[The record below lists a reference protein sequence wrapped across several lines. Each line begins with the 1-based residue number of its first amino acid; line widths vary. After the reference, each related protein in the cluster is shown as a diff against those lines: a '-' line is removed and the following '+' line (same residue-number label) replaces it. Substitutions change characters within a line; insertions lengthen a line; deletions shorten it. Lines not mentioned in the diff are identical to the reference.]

1 MIAARRLADRHLLHD
16 GLAAEEP
23 MDGRCTAAMSML
35 YLLRWVWARDGG
47 VPARRA
53 VIRWGL
59 RLFRREWHQQL
70 LVCGLLTVAVAA
82 MVMGSAVAT
91 ATPGQP
97 GEATFG
103 TATAMITLPGSD
115 PRLAADVAATRQRH
129 GPVDVIE
136 SENLSTGTTQDVQLR
151 AEDPRAVFGSP
162 MLALVSGRYP
172 AAPGRVAL
180 TGAVADLYGVR
191 RGGVVRLAGRSY
203 RVSGI
208 VENPSN
214 LLDEFA
220 LVEPGQ
226 VPDPTQVSI
235 LLDAQR
241 GGIAGLPSAAAV
253 SYPGVGGS
261 GLSPAVIA
269 LAASVLG
276 LVFIGLVAVA
286 GFTVMAQRRL
296 RALGMLS
303 SLGAT
308 GRHIQLVMVAN
319 GAAVG
324 TAAVAAGSVAG
335 FAAWLAYV
343 PHLQAATGH
352 VIDPLALPWGVI
364 ITGMVLAVITAM
376 LAARQ
381 PARAAARVPVVAA
394 LSGHPPRA
402 KAVHRSARAG
412 LTALAGGL
420 ALLLLSG
427 GGRGGG
433 PGAQLIGLIATSAGM
448 CLLTGVCVTALGGAA
463 GPRLPVAVRIAL
475 RDLARYRARSGA
487 ALAAVS
493 FAVFLAMLTTLGAS
507 FRFSMALDWTGE
519 NLTSSQFI
527 VYTSAHGGGA
537 NGGPTGSPQGQA
549 AQTQP
554 QSGLRALHAEVTTL
568 ASQLRARP
576 VLPLY
581 TAVPAYPGPG
591 TSATLVQAGTLN
603 NFSGTVYGP
612 YPALLAGYGIK
623 QNQLG
628 ARTDILTMRPGLAS
642 EPDMRLTSCSL
653 LAVSSYT
660 CPAAAA
666 IRDPVIQ
673 TLGSLPSGTS
683 APNTV
688 LTMHAVQALH
698 ATMLLSG
705 WLVQAPEP
713 LTAVQISSARSAVA
727 AAGGTLETKSGQL
740 GLAQISNG
748 ATAAGMLIALG
759 VLAMSVGLI
768 RSESAGDLRT
778 LAAAGASGLTRRA
791 ITSATAV
798 ALALLGAVLGSAVAF
813 AAIIAWAPTSL
824 SATLAHVPWADVLL
838 ILAGLPVAAA
848 VAGWL
853 LAGRQPSAISRQP
866 LE

>member
-1 MIAARRLADRHLLHD
+1 LLHA
-16 GLAAEEP
+16 GLAAEAL
-23 MDGRCTAAMSML
+23 MDGRCTTAMSML

-53 VIRWGL
+53 MVRWGV
-59 RLFRREWHQQL
+59 RLFRREWRQQL
-70 LVCGLLTVAVAA
+70 LVFGLLTVAVAA

-91 ATPGQP
+91 AAPGQP

-103 TATAMITLPGSD
+103 NATAMITLPGSD
-115 PRLAADVAATRQRH
+115 PRLAAGIAAVRQRYRT
-129 GPVDVIE
+129 VDVIE
-136 SENLSTGTTQDVQLR
+136 NEDLGTGTAQEVQLR

-172 AAPGRVAL
+172 AAPGQVAL

-191 RGGVVRLAGRSY
+191 GGGVVRLAGRSY

-208 VENPSN
+208 VENPGN

-226 VPDPTQVSI
+226 VTDPTQVSI
-235 LLDAQR
+235 LLDARR
-241 GGIAGLPSAAAV
+241 GGMRGLPSGAVV
-253 SYPGVGGS
+253 SYPGTGGS
-261 GLSPAVIA
+261 GLSPSVIA

-276 LVFIGLVAVA
+276 LVFVGLVAVA

-308 GRHIQLVMVAN
+308 ARNIRLVVVAN

-324 TAAVAAGSVAG
+324 AAAVAAGAVAG
-335 FAAWLAYV
+335 FGAWLAYV
-343 PHLQAATGH
+343 PRLQAATGH
-352 VIDPLALPWGVI
+352 VIDPLSLPWQVI
-364 ITGMVLAVITAM
+364 ITGMALAVITAM

-381 PARAAARVPVVAA
+381 PARTVARVPVVAA
-394 LSGHPPRA
+394 LSGRPPRV
-402 KAVHRSARAG
+402 KAVHRSARRGLITLAAG
-412 LTALAGGL
+412 LV
-420 ALLLLSG
+420 LLLLSG
-427 GGRGGG
+427 GAGG
-433 PGAQLIGLIATSAGM
+433 PGVRLTGLIATAAGM
-448 CLLTGVCVTALGGAA
+448 CLLAGVCVSVLGGAA

-493 FAVFLAMLTTLGAS
+493 FAVFLAMAITLGAS
-507 FRFSMALDWTGE
+507 FRFSMALDWTGP
-519 NLTSSQFI
+519 NLTSSQLI
-527 VYTSAHGGGA
+527 IYTNAHGGGA
-537 NGGPTGSPQGQA
+537 NGGPAGGPQGPA

-554 QSGLRALHAEVTTL
+554 QTGVRALHAQVTAL
-568 ASQLRARP
+568 ASQLRAQG
-576 VLPLY
+576 VLPLF
-581 TAVPAYPGPG
+581 TAVPAHPDSGSG

-603 NFSGTVYGP
+603 NFSGTVYVAT
-612 YPALLAGYGIK
+612 PALLTGYGVK
-623 QNQLG
+623 QNEIG
-628 ARTDILTMRPGLAS
+628 VSTDILTMRPGLAS
-642 EPDMRLTSCSL
+642 EPDMQLTSCSSPP
-653 LAVSSYT
+653 VSGDT
-660 CPAAAA
+660 CPAAT
-666 IRDPVIQ
+666 ISDPVFQ
-673 TLGSLPSGTS
+673 TFGSLPSGTS

-698 ATMLLSG
+698 ARMLLNG
-705 WLVQAPEP
+705 WLVQAPRP
-713 LTAVQISSARSAVA
+713 LTAAQISSARSAVA

-740 GLAQISNG
+740 GLSQIADG
-748 ATAAGMLIALG
+748 ATTAGMLIALG
-759 VLAMSVGLI
+759 VLTMAVGLI

-778 LAAAGASGLTRRA
+778 LAAIGASRRTRRA
-791 ITSATAV
+791 ITSTAAA

-813 AAIIAWAPTSL
+813 AAIVAWAPASL
-824 SATLAHVPWADVLL
+824 GGTLAHVPWTDVLL
-838 ILAGLPVAAA
+838 ILAGLPVVAA

>member
-1 MIAARRLADRHLLHD
+1 
-16 GLAAEEP
+16 
-23 MDGRCTAAMSML
+23 MDERCATAISML
-35 YLLRWVWARDGG
+35 MLLRWVWARDGG

-53 VIRWGL
+53 VIRWGV
-59 RLFRREWHQQL
+59 RLFRREWRQQL
-70 LVCGLLTVAVAA
+70 LVFGLLTVAVAA
-82 MVMGSAVAT
+82 MVMGAAVA
-91 ATPGQP
+91 AAAPGQP

-115 PRLAADVAATRQRH
+115 PRLAAGIAAVRQRY
-129 GPVDVIE
+129 GTVDVIE
-136 SENLSTGTTQDVQLR
+136 NQNLSTGTTQDVQLR
-151 AEDPRAVFGSP
+151 AEDPRAAFGSP

-172 AAPGRVAL
+172 AAPGQVAL
-180 TGAVADLYGVR
+180 TGAVAALYGVGR
-191 RGGVVRLAGRSY
+191 DGVARLAGRSY
-203 RVSGI
+203 RVTGI
-208 VENPSN
+208 VQNPAN

-226 VPDPTQVSI
+226 VTDPTQVSI
-235 LLDAQR
+235 LLDAPR
-241 GGIAGLPSAAAV
+241 GGIRGLPSAAVV
-253 SYPGVGGS
+253 SYPGTGGS
-261 GLSPAVIA
+261 GISPAVIA

-308 GRHIQLVMVAN
+308 GRNIQLVMIAN

-324 TAAVAAGSVAG
+324 AAAVVAGSVAG
-335 FAAWLAYV
+335 FGAWLAYV

-352 VIDPLALPWGVI
+352 VIDPLALPWWVI
-364 ITGMVLAVITAM
+364 ITGMALAVITAM

-381 PARAAARVPVVAA
+381 PARTVARVPVVAA

-412 LTALAGGL
+412 LTTLAAGL
-420 ALLLLSG
+420 VLLLLSG
-427 GGRGGG
+427 GTGAGG
-433 PGAQLIGLIATSAGM
+433 PGSRLIGLIATSAGM
-448 CLLTGVCVTALGGAA
+448 CLLAGICVTVLGGAA
-463 GPRLPVAVRIAL
+463 GPRSPVAVRIAL

-493 FAVFLAMLTTLGAS
+493 FAVFLAMLITLGAS

-519 NLTSSQFI
+519 NLTSSQLI
-527 VYTSAHGGGA
+527 VYMNAPSGGA
-537 NGGPTGSPQGQA
+537 NGGPPGGPQRPR

-554 QSGLRALHAEVTTL
+554 QTGLRGLQAQVTTL

-581 TAVPAYPGPG
+581 TAAPAHPGPGPG
-591 TSATLVQAGTLN
+591 TSATLVQVGTVRD
-603 NFSGTVYGP
+603 NFSGTVYVAT
-612 YPALLAGYGIK
+612 PALLAGYGIK
-623 QNQLG
+623 QNEIG
-628 ARTDILTMRPGLAS
+628 ASTDILTMRPGLAS
-642 EPDMRLTSCSL
+642 EPDMQLTSCFSS
-653 LAVSSYT
+653 AVSGDI
-660 CPAAAA
+660 CPAAT
-666 IRDPVIQ
+666 ISDPVVQ
-673 TLGSLPSGTS
+673 TFGSLPSGTS

-705 WLVQAPEP
+705 WLVQAPKP
-713 LTAVQISSARSAVA
+713 LTAVQISSIRSAVA

-740 GLAQISNG
+740 GLSQIADG

-778 LAAAGASGLTRRA
+778 LAAAGASRRTRRA
-791 ITSATAV
+791 ITSATAG
-798 ALALLGAVLGSAVAF
+798 ALALLGASLGSAVAF
-813 AAIIAWAPTSL
+813 AAIVAWAPTSL
-824 SATLAHVPWADVLL
+824 GGTFAHVPWADVLL

-853 LAGRQPSAISRQP
+853 LAGRQPPLISRQP
-866 LE
+866 MA

>member
-1 MIAARRLADRHLLHD
+1 LLHD
-16 GLAAEEP
+16 GLAAEAL
-23 MDGRCTAAMSML
+23 MDGRCTTAMSML
-35 YLLRWVWARDGG
+35 YLLRWAWARDGG
-47 VPARRA
+47 GPARRA
-53 VIRWGL
+53 VIRWGV
-59 RLFRREWHQQL
+59 RLFRHEWRQQL
-70 LVCGLLTVAVAA
+70 LVFGLLTVAVAA
-82 MVMGSAVAT
+82 MVVGSAVAT
-91 ATPGQP
+91 TAPGQP

-115 PRLAADVAATRQRH
+115 PRLAADVAAITQRH
-129 GPVDVIE
+129 GTVDVIE

-151 AEDPRAVFGSP
+151 AEDPRAAFGSP

-172 AAPGRVAL
+172 AAPGQVAL

-208 VENPSN
+208 VANPSN

-226 VPDPTQVSI
+226 VTDPTQVSI

-253 SYPGVGGS
+253 SYPGTGGS
-261 GLSPAVIA
+261 GISPAVIA

-286 GFTVMAQRRL
+286 GFTVLAQRRL
-296 RALGMLS
+296 RALAMLS

-308 GRHIQLVMVAN
+308 GRNIQLVMIAN

-335 FAAWLAYV
+335 FGAWLAYV

-364 ITGMVLAVITAM
+364 ITGMALAVITAM

-381 PARAAARVPVVAA
+381 PARTVARVPVVAA

-412 LTALAGGL
+412 LTTLAAGL
-420 ALLLLSG
+420 VLLLLSG

-433 PGAQLIGLIATSAGM
+433 PGSQLIGLIATSAGM
-448 CLLTGVCVTALGGAA
+448 CLLAGVCVRVLGGAA
-463 GPRLPVAVRIAL
+463 GPRSPVAVRIAL
-475 RDLARYRARSGA
+475 RDLARYRARSGP

-493 FAVFLAMLTTLGAS
+493 FAVFLAMLSTLGAS

-519 NLTSSQFI
+519 NLTSSQLV

-537 NGGPTGSPQGQA
+537 NGGPAGGPQGPA

-554 QSGLRALHAEVTTL
+554 QSGVRALHAQVTTL
-568 ASQLRARP
+568 ASQLRAQGA
-576 VLPLY
+576 LPLY
-581 TAVPAYPGPG
+581 TAVPAHPGPG
-591 TSATLVQAGTLN
+591 TSATLVQAGTLD
-603 NFSGTVYGP
+603 NFSGTVYVAT
-612 YPALLAGYGIK
+612 PALLAGYGIK
-623 QNQLG
+623 QNQIG
-628 ARTDILTMRPGLAS
+628 ASTDILTMRPGLAA
-642 EPDMRLTSCSL
+642 EPDMQLTSCSL
-653 LAVSSYT
+653 AAVSSYT

-666 IRDPVIQ
+666 ISDPVIQ
-673 TLGSLPSGTS
+673 TFGSLPSGTS

-698 ATMLLSG
+698 ATMLLNG
-705 WLVQAPEP
+705 WLVQAPKP

-740 GLAQISNG
+740 GLSQISSG

-778 LAAAGASGLTRRA
+778 LAAVGASGRTRRA
-791 ITSATAV
+791 IASATAG

-813 AAIIAWAPTSL
+813 AAIVAWAPTSL
-824 SATLAHVPWADVLL
+824 GGTFAHVPWADVLL

-853 LAGRQPSAISRQP
+853 LAGRQPPAISRQP

>member
-1 MIAARRLADRHLLHD
+1 
-16 GLAAEEP
+16 
-23 MDGRCTAAMSML
+23 MDGRCTTAMSML

-53 VIRWGL
+53 VVRWGV
-59 RLFRREWHQQL
+59 RLFRREWRQQL
-70 LVCGLLTVAVAA
+70 LVFGLLTVAVAA

-91 ATPGQP
+91 AAPGQP
-97 GEATFG
+97 GEAMFG

-115 PRLAADVAATRQRH
+115 PRLAADVAAITRRH
-129 GPVDVIE
+129 GAVDVIE
-136 SENLSTGTTQDVQLR
+136 NKNLSTGTTQDVQLR
-151 AEDPRAVFGSP
+151 AEDPRAAFGSP
-162 MLALVSGRYP
+162 MLALVAGRYP
-172 AAPGRVAL
+172 AAPGQVAL

-208 VENPSN
+208 VRNPGN

-226 VPDPTQVSI
+226 VTDPTQVSI
-235 LLDAQR
+235 LLDARR

-253 SYPGVGGS
+253 SYPGTGGS
-261 GLSPAVIA
+261 GISPAVLA

-308 GRHIQLVMVAN
+308 GRNIQLVMVAN

-335 FAAWLAYV
+335 FGAWLAYV

-364 ITGMVLAVITAM
+364 ITGMSLAVITAM

-381 PARAAARVPVVAA
+381 PARTLARVPVVAA

-412 LTALAGGL
+412 LTTLAAGL
-420 ALLLLSG
+420 VLLLLTG
-427 GGRGGG
+427 GGAGGG
-433 PGAQLIGLIATSAGM
+433 PGPRLIGLIATSAGM
-448 CLLTGVCVTALGGAA
+448 CLLAGVCVTVLGEAT
-463 GPRLPVAVRIAL
+463 GPRSPVAVRIAL

-493 FAVFLAMLTTLGAS
+493 FAVFLAMLIILGAS
-507 FRFSMALDWTGE
+507 FRFSMALDWTGP
-519 NLTSSQFI
+519 NLTSSQLI
-527 VYTSAHGGGA
+527 VYTNAHGGGA
-537 NGGPTGSPQGQA
+537 NGGPQGPA
-549 AQTQP
+549 AQTRP
-554 QSGLRALHAEVTTL
+554 QTGVRALHAEVTTL
-568 ASQLRARP
+568 ASQWRAQG

-581 TAVPAYPGPG
+581 TAVSALPGPGSG
-591 TSATLVQAGTLN
+591 TSATLVQVGTLN
-603 NFSGTVYGP
+603 NFSGTVYVAT
-612 YPALLAGYGIK
+612 PALLTGYGIK
-623 QNQLG
+623 QNQIG
-628 ARTDILTMRPGLAS
+628 VSTDILTMRPGLAA
-642 EPDMRLTSCSL
+642 EPDMQLTSCSSPS
-653 LAVSSYT
+653 VSGYT
-660 CPAAAA
+660 CPAAT
-666 IRDPVIQ
+666 ISDPVIQ
-673 TLGSLPSGTS
+673 TFGSLPSGTS

-698 ATMLLSG
+698 AKMLLSG
-705 WLVQAPEP
+705 WLVQTPKP

-740 GLAQISNG
+740 GLSQIADG
-748 ATAAGMLIALG
+748 ATATGMLIALG
-759 VLAMSVGLI
+759 VLVMSVGLV

-778 LAAAGASGLTRRA
+778 LAAVGASGRTRRA

-813 AAIIAWAPTSL
+813 AAIVAWAPTSIGG
-824 SATLAHVPWADVLL
+824 TLAHVPWADVLL
-838 ILAGLPVAAA
+838 ILAGLPVAAG

-853 LAGRQPSAISRQP
+853 LAGRQPPAISRQP

>member
-1 MIAARRLADRHLLHD
+1 LLHD
-16 GLAAEEP
+16 GLAAEEL
-23 MDGRCTAAMSML
+23 MHGRCTTAMSML

-53 VIRWGL
+53 VVRWGF
-59 RLFRREWHQQL
+59 RLFRREWRQQL
-70 LVCGLLTVAVAA
+70 LVFGLLTVAMAA

-91 ATPGQP
+91 AAPGQP

-115 PRLAADVAATRQRH
+115 PRLAADVAAIRQRH
-129 GPVDVIE
+129 GTVDVIE
-136 SENLSTGTTQDVQLR
+136 NENLSTGTTQDVQLR
-151 AEDPRAVFGSP
+151 AEDPRAAFGSP

-172 AAPGRVAL
+172 AAPGQVAL
-180 TGAVADLYGVR
+180 TGAVADLYGVS
-191 RGGVVRLAGRSY
+191 RGGVVRLVGRSY
-203 RVSGI
+203 RVTGI

-226 VPDPTQVSI
+226 VTDPTQVSI

-253 SYPGVGGS
+253 SYPGTGGS
-261 GLSPAVIA
+261 GISPAVIA

-308 GRHIQLVMVAN
+308 GRNIQLVMIAN

-335 FAAWLAYV
+335 FGAWLAYV

-364 ITGMVLAVITAM
+364 ITGMALAVITAM

-381 PARAAARVPVVAA
+381 PARTVARVPVVAA

-412 LTALAGGL
+412 LTKLAAGL
-420 ALLLLSG
+420 VLLLLSG
-427 GGRGGG
+427 ASGGGG
-433 PGAQLIGLIATSAGM
+433 PGSRLIGLIATSAGM
-448 CLLTGVCVTALGGAA
+448 CLLAGICMSVLAGAA
-463 GPRLPVAVRIAL
+463 GPRSPVAVRIAL

-493 FAVFLAMLTTLGAS
+493 FAVFLAMLITLGAS

-519 NLTSSQFI
+519 NLTSSQLI
-527 VYTSAHGGGA
+527 VYTNAHGGGA
-537 NGGPTGSPQGQA
+537 NGGPAGGPQGSA

-554 QSGLRALHAEVTTL
+554 QTGVRALHAEVTTL
-568 ASQLRARP
+568 ASQLDPRP

-581 TAVPAYPGPG
+581 TAVPAHPDSGSG
-591 TSATLVQAGTLN
+591 TSATLVQVGTVRD
-603 NFSGTVYGP
+603 NFSGTVYVAT
-612 YPALLAGYGIK
+612 PALLAGYGIK
-623 QNQLG
+623 QNEIG
-628 ARTDILTMRPGLAS
+628 ASTDILTMRPGLAS
-642 EPDMRLTSCSL
+642 EPDMQLTSCL
-653 LAVSSYT
+653 SSAASGDM
-660 CPAAAA
+660 CPAAT
-666 IRDPVIQ
+666 ISDPVIK
-673 TLGSLPSGTS
+673 TFGSLPSGTS

-705 WLVQAPEP
+705 WLVQAPKP
-713 LTAVQISSARSAVA
+713 LTPVQISSARSAVA
-727 AAGGTLETKSGQL
+727 AAGGTLETKSGEL
-740 GLAQISNG
+740 GLSQITSG
-748 ATAAGMLIALG
+748 ATAAGILIALG

-778 LAAAGASGLTRRA
+778 LAAIGASGLTRRV
-791 ITSATAV
+791 ITSATAG

-813 AAIIAWAPTSL
+813 AAIVAWAPTSL
-824 SATLAHVPWADVLL
+824 GATFAHVPWADVLL

-853 LAGRQPSAISRQP
+853 LAGRQPPAISRQP